1 VSLPASSGIVGP
13 APAFHGRPVRR
24 LANGRIRVDVLAD
37 AGPRI
42 VRVALAGPDANLLA
56 ETPDAGWDT
65 PHGRYDLIG
74 GHRLWFAPE
83 VPDRVAIPDG
93 RGLRL
98 DETDDGLL
106 LEGRPD
112 PGTGVV
118 RSIEVCL
125 EPGRAALRLRH
136 ELRNGGVRPIEL
148 APWPITQLPLGGV
161 VLMPEDAA
169 ATGHDVRPNRMLALW
184 PYSSWD
190 DPRLQPGDGL
200 LLVRAAAG
208 RRLKVGHR
216 NIAGWVAYL
225 RRGIVLIR
233 RFAPVPDGPYP
244 DLGCTV
250 ETYCDDRFVEVE
262 TLGPLTSLEPGEV
275 AVHEERWEVCRVPE
289 GPGGDPRS
297 VADAIRAGTIAA

>member
-1 VSLPASSGIVGP
+1 MSSR
-13 APAFHGRPVRR
+13 APALPGRRAPHFHGLRARR
-24 LANGRIRVDVLAD
+24 LSNGLVRLDVLAD

-42 VRVALAGPDANLLA
+42 VRLEIGGRARNLLA
-56 ETPDAGWDT
+56 ETPDVGWDT
-65 PHGRYDLIG
+65 PYGPYRLLG

-83 VPDRVAIPDG
+83 DPGRVAIPDG
-93 RGLRL
+93 SGLRVDTVDGGLRL
-98 DETDDGLL
+98 
-106 LEGRPD
+106 EGRAD
-112 PGTGVV
+112 PGTGIV
-118 RSIEVCL
+118 RAIEVRLSGC
-125 EPGRAALRLRH
+125 RAVVDLRH
-136 ELRNGGVRPIEL
+136 ELRNDGERPIVL

>member
-1 VSLPASSGIVGP
+1 
-13 APAFHGRPVRR
+13 VRR
-24 LANGRIRVDVLAD
+24 LANGRIRVDVLAE

-98 DETDDGLL
+98 DETGDGLL
-106 LEGRPD
+106 LVGRPD

-125 EPGRAALRLRH
+125 EPGRAAVRLRH
-136 ELRNGGVRPIEL
+136 ELRNSGVRPIEL

-161 VLMPEDAA
+161 VLMPEDTA

-216 NIAGWVAYL
+216 NTAGWVAYL

-233 RFAPVPDGPYP
+233 RFVPAPDRPYP

-275 AVHEERWEVCRVPE
+275 AVHEERWDVCRVPE
-289 GPGGDPRS
+289 GPGADPRS
-297 VADAIRAGTIAA
+297 VAEAIRAGAIAA